1 MRYQDA
7 RDPSQQTQWYVSE
20 QVGVWNWERWTD
32 PEFDELHIAALAERD
47 EAKRA
52 SMYLRMQDIMEATGA
67 YVWIA
72 HEPTI
77 RSEEHTSELQSLMR
91 ISYAVFCL
99 KKTKQRTTSDT

>member
-52 SMYLRMQDIMEATGA
+52 SMYLRMKDIMEATGA

-77 RSEEHTSELQSLMR
+77 VMYRNPMVPAILPPDPPSPKERHVGKESVSTR
-91 ISYAVFCL
+91 
-99 KKTKQRTTSDT
+99 